1 MHSQL
6 TTVHLKGHHLS
17 ATERGQIAAYHEI
30 GKSNRS
36 IAAMLGVCPQAIN
49 NELKRGLVQQVK
61 KVNGKVIYFDEY
73 CPDTAQQRYSENRI
87 HSHRSSKF
95 HQEAPFLAD
104 YIKHFQED
112 GWSPDAF
119 IGRMVLEG
127 GYRPNERVSTTTLY
141 HYIDDQRLEVRNIDL
156 TEKTRRRNPHHKT
169 TKVKRLRGRS
179 IDERPAAVASRQ
191 EFGHFE
197 IDTIVG
203 LRNGRESVIMALI
216 ERQSRFEIMR
226 LLDGRDAD
234 SMAYALREGYL
245 WSRDS
250 IHYSR

>member
-1 MHSQL
+1 
-6 TTVHLKGHHLS
+6 
-17 ATERGQIAAYHEI
+17 
-30 GKSNRS
+30 
-36 IAAMLGVCPQAIN
+36 
-49 NELKRGLVQQVK
+49 
-61 KVNGKVIYFDEY
+61 
-73 CPDTAQQRYSENRI
+73 
-87 HSHRSSKF
+87 
-95 HQEAPFLAD
+95 
-104 YIKHFQED
+104 
-112 GWSPDAF
+112 
-119 IGRMVLEG
+119 
-127 GYRPNERVSTTTLY
+127 
-141 HYIDDQRLEVRNIDL
+141 LEVRNIDL

-169 TKVKRLRGRS
+169 TKAKRLRGPS

-197 IDTIVG
+197 FDTIVG
-203 LRNGRESVIMALI
+203 LRNGRESVIMTLI